1 MALNE
6 NQEKFC
12 AGIVKG
18 QTKKQAYIEAFPGCS
33 ESSAAVMA
41 SKLSKNPEIMARIAD
56 LKTTVRNDTNVD
68 IHRVVDELEEARQ
81 EARKAG
87 SPNLMMKASM
97 LKAQLLGF
105 VGDDTQTG
113 LGPGLSVGSLKL
125 EIGDLK
131 SLKNELDNE

>member
-56 LKTTVRNDTNVD
+56 LKTEVRGETNMD
-68 IHRVVDELEEARQ
+68 IHKVVNELEEARQ

-105 VGDDTQTG
+105 VGDDQAG

>member
-1 MALNE
+1 MALDE
-6 NQEKFC
+6 RQEKFC

-18 QTKKQAYIEAFPGCS
+18 QTKKQACLEAFPGCS

-56 LKTTVRNDTNVD
+56 LKTEVRGETNMD
-68 IHRVVDELEEARQ
+68 IHKVVDELEDARQ
-81 EARKAG
+81 EAKKCG

-105 VGDDTQTG
+105 IGDDAVG
-113 LGPGLSVGSLKL
+113 LGPGLSVGSLKV
-125 EIGDLK
+125 EVGE
-131 SLKNELDNE
+131 LKNLKDALDE